1 MEKFSVNMERIA
13 TLLEQWEQGA
23 TISTQEQE
31 LRDFFIY
38 SKEIPQEWE
47 SYKIIFCGFAALS
60 QEKASRNYSSLGRN
74 FGFFKTVT
82 LYFAAAVLIAA
93 LCLSILLLR
102 RPYCYINGK
111 PIRNAEIAMQA
122 TDALSD
128 LSRFDVPVEAL
139 KQLENLSVP
148 DNLK

>member
-1 MEKFSVNMERIA
+1 
-13 TLLEQWEQGA
+13 
-23 TISTQEQE
+23 
-31 LRDFFIY
+31 
-38 SKEIPQEWE
+38 
-47 SYKIIFCGFAALS
+47 
-60 QEKASRNYSSLGRN
+60 LGRN